1 MKVLLSI
8 QINDNTSTAT
18 EIAVTHPNGV
28 QTSLNVPQLHIN
40 LQLNNLKNS

>member
-8 QINDNTSTAT
+8 QINDPASTIT
-18 EIAVTHPNGV
+18 EIAVTHPNGL

-40 LQLNNLKNS
+40 LEFSSLENS